1 MLLFLTLM
9 MKGKSCST
17 HKMYGYYI
25 NCLFGVLYQH
35 LDKNKKKSFFKW
47 IFLENKKKKAKCCQ
61 LKIRSMQICQKKN
74 IQHSVCNYLS
84 KAIIDYQNVGSKIK
98 YKLLKNMM

>member
-25 NCLFGVLYQH
+25 NCLFGVLYEH

-47 IFLENKKKKAKCCQ
+47 IFLENKKKKDQ
-61 LKIRSMQICQKKN
+61 MLSIENQINANLSKKK